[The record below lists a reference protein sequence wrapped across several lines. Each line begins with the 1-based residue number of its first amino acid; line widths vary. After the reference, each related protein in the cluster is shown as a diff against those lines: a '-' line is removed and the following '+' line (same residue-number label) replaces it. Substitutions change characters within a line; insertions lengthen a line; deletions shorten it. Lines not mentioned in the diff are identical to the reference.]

1 MGHQVTLAENG
12 KEALKIWEERLNN
25 KPFDLI
31 LMDVQMPELDGLQ
44 ATSLIR
50 QKEKTYNIHT
60 LIIALTAYNSRQ
72 ELQKCLNAGMD
83 DYLVKPFKSIEL
95 QNLLKNYFSYEKKNE
110 IESEKKKSP
119 HIPIIDQEELINRFE
134 DDWDLLTELIELFIE
149 ERPKMLKELDQ
160 AIREKNSTVI
170 KEKAHRMKGVF
181 ANFSAKK
188 AWQTAYELE
197 QMGRENK
204 FDRAEKLYQNFKI
217 ITDETELVLKELLNE
232 KKSVS
237 ELRD

>member
-1 MGHQVTLAENG
+1 
-12 KEALKIWEERLNN
+12 
-25 KPFDLI
+25 
-31 LMDVQMPELDGLQ
+31 
-44 ATSLIR
+44 
-50 QKEKTYNIHT
+50 
-60 LIIALTAYNSRQ
+60 
-72 ELQKCLNAGMD
+72 
-83 DYLVKPFKSIEL
+83 
-95 QNLLKNYFSYEKKNE
+95 
-110 IESEKKKSP
+110 
-119 HIPIIDQEELINRFE
+119 LINRFE